1 MSPMAT
7 RSGGKMEESSSS
19 DTEMPQPVMAGQN
32 ISIKE
37 MQEQIQLLG
46 SSLAQLTQQMQTIS
60 ASLQASTEIKSASAL
75 DASPSSGDQIQGS
88 RRYGTSMMTDNPLA
102 SEHPELIQD
111 ITMSRSLKELFKSLP
126 ELSACQ
132 YDESNEYSKYRSIM
146 DWVIDNERKVG
157 DIEQA
162 LSPQTRECRVDGWKH
177 VLDQLSA
184 ETGQSFSIDMIDDPI
199 TWKSIVQTI
208 MRQIVGPLYV
218 RELWD
223 HWASLKQSP
232 NQRTADF
239 FRVLRR
245 YTRFCTHYLDCSN
258 WHNLYNEDS
267 LKFVDVYP
275 RLTKAVKN
283 NLCEMMINRL
293 EQSPQE
299 YESLSVSQII
309 EFRV

>member
-75 DASPSSGDQIQGS
+75 DASPSSGYQIQGS

-132 YDESNEYSKYRSIM
+132 YDE
-146 DWVIDNERKVG
+146 
-157 DIEQA
+157 
-162 LSPQTRECRVDGWKH
+162 
-177 VLDQLSA
+177 
-184 ETGQSFSIDMIDDPI
+184 
-199 TWKSIVQTI
+199 
-208 MRQIVGPLYV
+208 
-218 RELWD
+218 
-223 HWASLKQSP
+223 
-232 NQRTADF
+232 
-239 FRVLRR
+239 
-245 YTRFCTHYLDCSN
+245 
-258 WHNLYNEDS
+258 
-267 LKFVDVYP
+267 
-275 RLTKAVKN
+275 
-283 NLCEMMINRL
+283 
-293 EQSPQE
+293 
-299 YESLSVSQII
+299 
-309 EFRV
+309 